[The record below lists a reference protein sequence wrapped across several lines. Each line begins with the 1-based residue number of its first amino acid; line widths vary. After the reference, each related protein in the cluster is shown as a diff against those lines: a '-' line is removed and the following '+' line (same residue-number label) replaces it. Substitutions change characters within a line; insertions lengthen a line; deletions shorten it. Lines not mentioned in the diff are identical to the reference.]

1 MTFFFKVEFE
11 NGDIGKKNHKGTLL
25 ILLQKLTFFF
35 NSDDHPNDTMEY
47 ALISREKTKKGPP
60 INKHISVR
68 NIKAQIA
75 NMSSNECSGFKSE
88 YHVRTNN
95 KI

>member
-1 MTFFFKVEFE
+1 MISV
-11 NGDIGKKNHKGTLL
+11 KKNQKETLL

-35 NSDDHPNDTMEY
+35 NSDDALQHDHPNNTMEY